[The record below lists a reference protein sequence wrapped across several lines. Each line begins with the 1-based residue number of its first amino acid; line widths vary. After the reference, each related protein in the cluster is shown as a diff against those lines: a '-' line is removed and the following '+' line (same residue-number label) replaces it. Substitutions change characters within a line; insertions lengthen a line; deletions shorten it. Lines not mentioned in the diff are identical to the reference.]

1 MRTIDTHAHIVPEEV
16 IDLLPEPFG
25 GFNMVG
31 NITDIG
37 VRLADMDVH
46 GVQVQALSA
55 WLGLL
60 SKGTEAAQRFNDA
73 LARVVEANPDRF
85 VGLAIA
91 PMGEPEKA
99 PAEIDRAVKE
109 LGMVGVGIASNVNG
123 TNLDAKEFGPF
134 WAKVQELDVPVFI
147 HPANVL
153 GPDRLEHWFLNN
165 IIGNVTDTAVAA
177 GSIIFGGVFHE
188 FPNLKIYLAHGGG
201 SCPYIRGRW
210 DHAFR
215 SGLTG
220 SSITR
225 LPSEYMKMFYFD
237 ALTHSHQTLHYLI
250 DSFGHD
256 KVMLGTDYPFG
267 MGDYA
272 QVEFINEPGY
282 LSDEQ
287 KADMLG
293 ETAAKLFKM

>member
-16 IDLLPEPFG
+16 LDLLPGPFG

-31 NITDIG
+31 NITDIAA
-37 VRLADMDVH
+37 RLADMDAH

-60 SKGTEAAQRFNDA
+60 SRGVPDAQRFNDA
-73 LARVVEANPDRF
+73 LARVVERNPDRF
-85 VGLAIA
+85 VGLAVA
-91 PMGEPEKA
+91 PMGDPENA
-99 PAEIDRAVKE
+99 PAEIERAVRE

-177 GSIIFGGVFHE
+177 GSIIFGGVFQE

-210 DHAFR
+210 DHAWR
-215 SGLTG
+215 TGLTG
-220 SSITR
+220 SSIAG
-225 LPSEYMKMFYFD
+225 LPSEYMKKFYFD
-237 ALTHSHQTLHYLI
+237 ALTHSQQTLHYLI

-256 KVMLGTDYPFG
+256 RVMLGTDYPFG

-272 QVEFINEPGY
+272 QVSFINEPEY
-282 LSDEQ
+282 LTDEQ

-293 ETAAKLFKM
+293 ETAAKLFKI

>member
-1 MRTIDTHAHIVPEEV
+1 MRTIDTHAHIIPEEV
-16 IDLLPEPFG
+16 LDLLPAPMDTS
-25 GFNMVG
+25 NMEG
-31 NITDIG
+31 DITD
-37 VRLADMDVH
+37 VERRLRDMDAQ
-46 GVQVQALSA
+46 GVELQALSA

-60 SKGTEAAQRFNDA
+60 SLGTEAAQRFNDA
-73 LARVVEANPDRF
+73 LARVVAANPDRF

-99 PAEIDRAVKE
+99 AAELDRAVRE

-153 GPDRLEHWFLNN
+153 GADRLGNWYLNN
-165 IIGNVTDTAVAA
+165 FIGNVTDTAVAA
-177 GSIIFGGVFHE
+177 GSIIFGGVFQE

-210 DHAFR
+210 DHGWQHHNTR
-215 SGLTG
+215 SP
-220 SSITR
+220 ITK
-225 LPSEYMKMFYFD
+225 LPSEYMKLFYFD
-237 ALTHSHQTLHYLI
+237 ALTHSSQTLHYLV

-256 KVMLGTDYPFG
+256 KVMLGSDYPFD
-267 MGDYA
+267 MGDY
-272 QVEFINEPGY
+272 EGIMHINEQDY

-293 ETAAKLFKM
+293 ETAAKLFKI